1 MVRTLF
7 IPINGMIKMR
17 ILPRFLLFR
26 LISYVS
32 TTVFICRLLKNYS
45 LTKESSI
52 PSTVV
57 FVDFMNNFSNKENVP
72 RTDFEVGRILR
83 EVFPDLRRVQKRVN
97 GIQTWHYTLSKVENL
112 QENSP
117 LPSSSTLQSVSE
129 TTDTIEWA
137 KLPNIIS
144 SEFGWQ
150 LTSATDDYY
159 EWIKLG
165 SQDLCD
171 GARVLYEVKI
181 FKEWNFN
188 VHVNNRMISK
198 ETLGLVDLK
207 PSRGMINYLFDV
219 LNKYFLCRG
228 FQVPSKRNSKDAS
241 GNTTGKTEEWCSRED
256 GTVVLQHRSVKCL
269 VLLPNDF
276 KRTTRRYCENCARL
290 KRTSKTTL
298 APDADM
304 ERSTTAPKKR
314 ESFMSED
321 ELREKL
327 HHERTRRINAEK
339 REKYLTEKINNEMKT
354 FDEEDH
360 KDFSYMFHNIE
371 GGSVSED
378 MKVFW
383 EEQEKALLAKSP
395 RGYRWHPK
403 YVGN

>member
-1 MVRTLF
+1 
-7 IPINGMIKMR
+7 
-17 ILPRFLLFR
+17 
-26 LISYVS
+26 
-32 TTVFICRLLKNYS
+32 
-45 LTKESSI
+45 
-52 PSTVV
+52 
-57 FVDFMNNFSNKENVP
+57 MNNFSDKENVP

-228 FQVPSKRNSKDAS
+228 SLHAKKVTTYKVLVTDNIFIKFQRKEVALNSSIA
-241 GNTTGKTEEWCSRED
+241 
-256 GTVVLQHRSVKCL
+256 
-269 VLLPNDF
+269 
-276 KRTTRRYCENCARL
+276 
-290 KRTSKTTL
+290 
-298 APDADM
+298 
-304 ERSTTAPKKR
+304 
-314 ESFMSED
+314 
-321 ELREKL
+321 
-327 HHERTRRINAEK
+327 
-339 REKYLTEKINNEMKT
+339 
-354 FDEEDH
+354 
-360 KDFSYMFHNIE
+360 
-371 GGSVSED
+371 
-378 MKVFW
+378 
-383 EEQEKALLAKSP
+383 
-395 RGYRWHPK
+395 
-403 YVGN
+403 

>member
-26 LISYVS
+26 LIGYVS

-57 FVDFMNNFSNKENVP
+57 FVDFMNNFSDKENVP

-97 GIQTWHYTLSKVENL
+97 RIQTWHYTLSKVENL

-159 EWIKLG
+159 EWIKL
-165 SQDLCD
+165 STC
-171 GARVLYEVKI
+171 
-181 FKEWNFN
+181 WNLS
-188 VHVNNRMISK
+188 I
-198 ETLGLVDLK
+198 
-207 PSRGMINYLFDV
+207 
-219 LNKYFLCRG
+219 
-228 FQVPSKRNSKDAS
+228 
-241 GNTTGKTEEWCSRED
+241 
-256 GTVVLQHRSVKCL
+256 
-269 VLLPNDF
+269 
-276 KRTTRRYCENCARL
+276 
-290 KRTSKTTL
+290 
-298 APDADM
+298 
-304 ERSTTAPKKR
+304 
-314 ESFMSED
+314 
-321 ELREKL
+321 
-327 HHERTRRINAEK
+327 
-339 REKYLTEKINNEMKT
+339 
-354 FDEEDH
+354 
-360 KDFSYMFHNIE
+360 
-371 GGSVSED
+371 
-378 MKVFW
+378 
-383 EEQEKALLAKSP
+383 
-395 RGYRWHPK
+395 
-403 YVGN
+403 